1 MAKERIK
8 LTDAESKFL
17 ASHMRGEKKSV
28 PKKQKLAIGYSKIRT
43 KRKKK
48 GEKKR

>member
-1 MAKERIK
+1 MAGKRIK

-28 PKKQKLAIGYSKIRT
+28 PEKQKLAIGYSKIRA